1 MFLLFEA
8 SKMGVLSY
16 NFKKM
21 TTENFTHILA
31 ENKFKEWVLN
41 PTNVELSKFWEN
53 WMDENPDSKEDIE
66 NFKKIILK
74 MDDDKSSFNTQVEEK
89 LWLDIKNTIAQ
100 SEQEEAT
107 PIVPSTRIYMYK
119 KWMGIA
125 AGLALMIAA
134 TFFFFRTNEPND
146 LTAKTTFGETRT
158 LSLPDG
164 SQVVLNAN
172 SSLTWKDAWTN
183 GKDREVSLKGEA
195 YFIVNEQGKAEHR
208 DRFIVHTSDLDVEV
222 LGTRFNVNT
231 YRPQTQV
238 ILQKGSVEIKTS
250 VNDKEKKYN
259 LVPGQKAVF
268 DRNNDN
274 VQISQVNSNV
284 YVGWKDNR
292 FVFDQTPLSE
302 VAIMLENTYGIK
314 VIIEDKELRT
324 KQISGEI
331 PTSERKSFLL
341 ALSSLYGLKINE
353 QSKDTLY
360 ITQ

>member
-1 MFLLFEA
+1 M
-8 SKMGVLSY
+8 
-16 NFKKM
+16 N
-21 TTENFTHILA
+21 TENFTHILS
-31 ENKFKEWVLN
+31 ENNFKEWVLN
-41 PTNVELSKFWEN
+41 PTNVELSNFWEK
-53 WMDENPDSKEDIE
+53 WIAENPDFNEDIE
-66 NFKKIILK
+66 NFKRIILK
-74 MDDDKSSFNTQVEEK
+74 MEGDKSSFNMQTEEK

-100 SEQEEAT
+100 NEQKKAV
-107 PIVPSTRIYMYK
+107 PIVSPTRIYMYK
-119 KWMGIA
+119 KWVGIA

-134 TFFFFRTNEPND
+134 TFFFFRKNEPKD
-146 LTAKTTFGETRT
+146 LMAKTTYGETRT

-172 SSLTWKDAWTN
+172 SSLTWKDAWVS

-195 YFIVNEQGKAEHR
+195 YFIVNEQVKAGHR
-208 DRFIVHTSDLDVEV
+208 DRFIVHTNDLDVEV

-250 VNDKEKKYN
+250 LNDKEKKYN
-259 LVPGQKAVF
+259 LTPGQKAVF

-274 VQISQVNSNV
+274 VEISKVNSNV

-292 FVFDQTPLSE
+292 FIFDQTPLSE

-314 VIIEDKELRT
+314 VIIEKELIT

-331 PTSERKSFLL
+331 PTSERKSLLL
-341 ALSSLYGLKINE
+341 ALSTLYGLKMDE

>member
-1 MFLLFEA
+1 
-8 SKMGVLSY
+8 
-16 NFKKM
+16 M
-21 TTENFTHILA
+21 TTENFTRFLF
-31 ENKFKEWVLN
+31 ENNFKEWVLN
-41 PTNVELSKFWEN
+41 PTNVELSNFWQN
-53 WMDENPDSKEDIE
+53 WMAENPDLNEDIE
-66 NFKKIILK
+66 NFRRIILK
-74 MDDDKSSFNTQVEEK
+74 MDHEKNSFDVSSEEK

-100 SEQEEAT
+100 SEQKEAM

-134 TFFFFRTNEPND
+134 TFFFFRKNEATD
-146 LTAKTTFGETRT
+146 VMAKTTYGETRT

-164 SQVVLNAN
+164 SQVVLNAH
-172 SSLTWKDAWTN
+172 SSLTWKDAWAS
-183 GKDREVSLKGEA
+183 GKDREVLLKGEA
-195 YFIVNEQGKAEHR
+195 YFIVNEQGKAGHR
-208 DRFIVHTSDLDVEV
+208 DRFIVHTNDLDVEV

-250 VNDKEKKYN
+250 LNDKEKKYS
-259 LVPGQKAVF
+259 LTPGQKAVF

-292 FVFDQTPLSE
+292 FIFDRTPLSE

-314 VIIEDKELRT
+314 VIIDKELIT

-331 PTSERKSFLL
+331 PTSERKSLLL
-341 ALSSLYGLKINE
+341 ALSTLYGLKMNE

>member
-1 MFLLFEA
+1 
-8 SKMGVLSY
+8 
-16 NFKKM
+16 M
-21 TTENFTHILA
+21 TTENFTRILF
-31 ENKFKEWVLN
+31 ENNFKEWVLN
-41 PTNVELSKFWEN
+41 PTNVDLSSFWEK
-53 WMDENPDSKEDIE
+53 WMAENPDSKEDIE
-66 NFKKIILK
+66 NFKRIILK
-74 MDDDKSSFNTQVEEK
+74 MDDNKSSLDIQAEK
-89 LWLDIKNTIAQ
+89 KIWNDIKNTIAQ
-100 SEQEEAT
+100 SEQKAEI
-107 PIVPSTRIYMYK
+107 PVVPLVNVYNNKSVYRR
-119 KWMGIA
+119 WMGIA
-125 AGLALMIAA
+125 AGLALMIMAA
-134 TFFFFRTNEPND
+134 FFFIKKNEPND
-146 LTAKTTFGETRT
+146 LMAKTTYGETRT

-172 SSLTWKDAWTN
+172 SSLTWKNAWTS

-195 YFIVNEQGKAEHR
+195 YFIVNEQGKAGHR

-250 VNDKEKKYN
+250 LNDVEKKYN
-259 LVPGQKAVF
+259 LTPGQRAVF
-268 DRNNDN
+268 DRNNDLL
-274 VQISQVNSNV
+274 QISQVNSNV

-292 FVFDQTPLSE
+292 FVFDNTPLSE

-314 VIIEDKELRT
+314 VIVDNELIA

-331 PTSERKSFLL
+331 PTSERKAFLL
-341 ALSSLYGLKINE
+341 ALSTLYGLKMNE